1 MHRNHL
7 TYREKLNIFI
17 KFAADFL
24 EFMAKDRSRDNGMEI
39 VFEDDWLIVVN
50 KPSGLLTMSTG
61 KGKEVTA
68 YSMLMDYVME
78 VRGKYAEKGLFI
90 VHRLDRDTSG
100 LVMFAKNEETKTA
113 MQENWNEAVL
123 ERKYVA
129 LLEGKIE
136 SEEGWIETW
145 VYEHPKSMKVHA
157 FELRQGDNPENPPR
171 KDWHFA
177 ATHCK
182 TLEHL
187 TINELPY
194 TNLRF
199 AA

>member
-1 MHRNHL
+1 
-7 TYREKLNIFI
+7 
-17 KFAADFL
+17 
-24 EFMAKDRSRDNGMEI
+24 MAKDRSRDKGMEI
-39 VFEDDWLIVVN
+39 VFEDDWLIVVD

-78 VRGKYAEKGLFI
+78 TRGRNAEKGLFI

-100 LVMFAKNEETKTA
+100 LVMFAKDEETKMA

-136 SEEGWIETW
+136 SEEGWLG
-145 VYEHPKSMKVHA
+145 V
-157 FELRQGDNPENPPR
+157 
-171 KDWHFA
+171 
-177 ATHCK
+177 
-182 TLEHL
+182 
-187 TINELPY
+187 
-194 TNLRF
+194 
-199 AA
+199 